1 MTRDPDPSPAAAPLR
16 PLTLPPL
23 PAVTLI
29 LLTWN
34 RWELTRRCLETLFAS
49 DLSGSELLV
58 VDNGSTDGTP
68 ERLAAYPGVRLHA
81 LPANLGFVRGNN
93 AGIAAAPPG
102 NDVVLLNNDIEFTR
116 RDWLQRLRSAAHSAP
131 DIGIVGC
138 RQVLSDGRLLHA
150 GSYIL
155 PDTCWGQQIGAL
167 EHEVGQY
174 TTRREVEG
182 ITFAV
187 AYLKRAVIAAIG
199 GLSEAFESYFEDT
212 DYCLRARRAGF
223 LTCYAGDSEV
233 VHDEHGSTAGN
244 DAARISLFERS
255 RAIFRGQWQAEL
267 DGRYRT
273 DLVWQSI
280 LNFPTGYARSSRAY
294 LHELDHHLGVRCV
307 YRYVYGKGSPFKVE
321 EPENTGDYYLNV
333 IRGREL
339 PRTHSASG
347 VSVVY
352 GQGDV
357 FRRATGKV
365 RVGFTML
372 EVDGFPRDWVEQAN
386 ELDEIWVP
394 SEFNRQGF
402 LASGLKRPIHLIPLG
417 VDTQYF
423 HPGAR
428 SVASPTGEFVFL
440 ANFEWGERKDPWLLL
455 RAFNDTFRAD
465 EPVRL
470 LCKITNR
477 DPMLRLKS
485 EIRSLGLK
493 SAGGKISYLLNLDFP
508 HAELP
513 MLYRSADC
521 FLAVSRGEGWDM
533 PLMEAMACGLPT
545 IASDW
550 SSHTEFVNDAIA
562 YRLAIAGLVPAV
574 AKCPYYEGFR
584 WAKADEDHL
593 RTLLRHVYENQD
605 EARAKGAA
613 AAREMAERW
622 TWRKAAEKIA
632 ARLAVL
638 AP

>member
-1 MTRDPDPSPAAAPLR
+1 MTWNPNPEPDSPE
-16 PLTLPPL
+16 LPP
-23 PAVTLI
+23 VTLI

-34 RWELTRRCLETLFAS
+34 RWELTRRCLATLLAS
-49 DLSGSELLV
+49 DLAGAELLV

-68 ERLAAYPGVRLHA
+68 GRLAELAGVRVLA
-81 LPANLGFVRGNN
+81 LPENLGFVRGNN
-93 AGIAAAPPG
+93 AGIAAAPAG
-102 NDVVLLNNDIEFTR
+102 SDIVLLNNDLEFPR
-116 RDWLQRLRSAAHSAP
+116 RDWLQRLRKAAHSAP
-131 DIGIVGC
+131 EVGIVGC

-150 GSYIL
+150 GTYIL
-155 PDTCWGQQIGAL
+155 PDTMWGQQVGAL
-167 EHEVGQY
+167 EQDVGQY
-174 TTRREVEG
+174 TGRREVEG

-187 AYLKRAVIAAIG
+187 AYLKRSLIDAIG
-199 GLSEAFESYFEDT
+199 GLAEDFESYFEDT
-212 DYCLRARRAGF
+212 DYCLRARKAGF
-223 LTCYAGDSEV
+223 RTLYAGDAEV
-233 VHDEHGSTAGN
+233 VHDEHGSTAG
-244 DAARISLFERS
+244 DESAREALFERS
-255 RAIFRGQWQAEL
+255 RAVFRAKWQREL
-267 DGRYRT
+267 EGKYRR
-273 DLVWQSI
+273 DLLWQSI

-307 YRYVYGKGSPFKVE
+307 YRYVYGKGSPFEVE
-321 EPENTGDYYLNV
+321 EPDNTGDYYLNV
-333 IRGREL
+333 VRQR
-339 PRTHSASG
+339 PVPVDHSTAG

-357 FRRATGKV
+357 FRRATGRVK
-365 RVGFTML
+365 VGFTML

-386 ELDEIWVP
+386 EMDEIWVP

-417 VDTQYF
+417 VDTESF

-428 SVASPTGEFVFL
+428 RLASPTGEFVFL

-455 RAFNDTFRAD
+455 RAFNETFRRD

-477 DPMLRLKS
+477 DPLLKLKG
-485 EIRSLGLK
+485 EIRNLGLDP
-493 SAGGKISYLLNLDFP
+493 AGGKISYLLNLDFP

-562 YRLAIAGLVPAV
+562 YRLAVAATVPAI
-574 AKCPYYEGFR
+574 AKCPYYAGFR
-584 WAKADEDHL
+584 WAQADEGHL
-593 RTLLRHVYENQD
+593 RALLRHVFEHPD

-613 AAREMAERW
+613 AAREMAAKW
-622 TWRKAAEKIA
+622 TWRHAAEKIA
-632 ARLAVL
+632 ARLAAL

>member
-1 MTRDPDPSPAAAPLR
+1 MSSPPTPGEPMPEL
-16 PLTLPPL
+16 PQVLPP
-23 PAVTLI
+23 VTLI

-34 RWELTRRCLETLFAS
+34 RWELTRRCLETLLAS
-49 DLSGSELLV
+49 DLTGAQLLV

-68 ERLAAYPGVRLHA
+68 ARLTAFPAVQVLA
-81 LPANLGFVRGNN
+81 LSANLGFVRGNN
-93 AGIAAAPPG
+93 AGIAAAPAG
-102 NDVVLLNNDIEFTR
+102 NDVVLLNNDLEFLR
-116 RDWLQRLRSAAHSAP
+116 PDWLQRLRAAAHSAP
-131 DIGIVGC
+131 DIGVVGC

-150 GSYIL
+150 GTYVL
-155 PDTCWGQQIGAL
+155 PDTMWGQQIGAL
-167 EHEVGQY
+167 EHDIGQF
-174 TTRREVEG
+174 TGRRTVEG

-187 AYLKRAVIAAIG
+187 AYLKRAVLAAIG
-199 GLSEAFESYFEDT
+199 GLSEDFESYFEDT
-212 DYCLRARRAGF
+212 DFCLRARQAGF
-223 LTCYAGDSEV
+223 RTLYAGDAQV

-244 DAARISLFERS
+244 DAGRRALFERS
-255 RAIFRGQWQAEL
+255 RAVFRGKWQGEL
-267 DGRYRT
+267 DGRYRR

-280 LNFPTGYARSSRAY
+280 LNFPTGYARSSRSY

-333 IRGREL
+333 VRGREL
-339 PRTHSASG
+339 PRAHATSG
-347 VSVVY
+347 LSVVY

-386 ELDEIWVP
+386 AMDEVWVP

-402 LASGLKRPIHLIPLG
+402 LACGLKRPIHLIPLG
-417 VDTQYF
+417 VDTDYF

-428 SVASPTGEFVFL
+428 RLPNPNGEFVFL

-455 RAFNDTFRAD
+455 RAFSDTFSAD

-477 DPMLRLKS
+477 DPHLKLKT
-485 EIRSLGLK
+485 EIRNLGLRA
-493 SAGGKISYLLNLDFP
+493 SGGKISYLLNLDFP

-545 IASDW
+545 IATDW
-550 SSHTEFVNDAIA
+550 SSHTEFVNDANA
-562 YRLAIAGLVPAV
+562 YRLEIAGTVPAV
-574 AKCPYYEGFR
+574 AKCPYYAGFR
-584 WAKADEDHL
+584 WAQADEGHL
-593 RTLLRHVYENQD
+593 RTLLRHVFEHQD
-605 EARAKGAA
+605 EARARGAF
-613 AAREMAERW
+613 AAREMAAKW
-622 TWRKAAEKIA
+622 TWRHAAEKIA